1 MQPFIFKCNFFA
13 PLLQAD
19 PSYLNA
25 VHGLRPD
32 KSKHEFYMDIVPEF
46 GFPLA
51 IQPKFQLN
59 MIIGRDDNVPAVSN
73 MEAQIV
79 LPFLWA
85 QVGFSEPSPPMAE
98 AIRFGLAAPEKLP
111 MLGAVVF
118 FVLGG
123 ILLLI
128 PLGYYVWRRR
138 SGSHSVNS
146 GKSAGQNYEMTH
158 PKA

>member
-1 MQPFIFKCNFFA
+1 
-13 PLLQAD
+13 
-19 PSYLNA
+19 
-25 VHGLRPD
+25 
-32 KSKHEFYMDIVPEF
+32 
-46 GFPLA
+46 
-51 IQPKFQLN
+51 

-85 QVGFSEPSPPMAE
+85 QVGFSEPSGPMAE

-146 GKSAGQNYEMTH
+146 GKSGQNYEMTH

>member
-1 MQPFIFKCNFFA
+1 MTLSFSF
-13 PLLQAD
+13 LQAD

-59 MIIGRDDNVPAVSN
+59 MIIGRDDDVPAVAG

-85 QVGFSEPSPPMAE
+85 QVGFSQPSAPMAE

-111 MLGAVVF
+111 MLGAVAF

-138 SGSHSVNS
+138 SGASGSHSVN
-146 GKSAGQNYEMTH
+146 GKRQNYEMTH